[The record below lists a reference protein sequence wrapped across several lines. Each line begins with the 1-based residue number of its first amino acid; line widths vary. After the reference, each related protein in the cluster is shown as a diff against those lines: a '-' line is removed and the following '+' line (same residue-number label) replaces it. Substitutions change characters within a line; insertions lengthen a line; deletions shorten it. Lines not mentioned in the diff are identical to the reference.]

1 VRVSL
6 SPSACAELADLVQHP
21 VSRSRQGGQSTC
33 ATVTERKTGSY
44 PGRWPRSAQ
53 RCVATAEATGVGSAW
68 RGRHPGQRPPTYV
81 EQPCEGCGE
90 VHVQGPS
97 CGLVPAS
104 NVNWLADV
112 PSNISFYAF
121 GQVAGRQLAAP
132 CSRFRRNV
140 RPVARAPRT
149 TERRAPRRNRA
160 TSSRQPAGV
169 SPVWGDAR
177 VPGSSTPGVG
187 RDLDVEAEEDRPRC
201 GAGNRPVRSM
211 KRSLQRR

>member
-132 CSRFRRNV
+132 CSRFLQECASSSSGAEDHRKEG
-140 RPVARAPRT
+140 T
-149 TERRAPRRNRA
+149 T
-160 TSSRQPAGV
+160 T
-169 SPVWGDAR
+169 
-177 VPGSSTPGVG
+177 
-187 RDLDVEAEEDRPRC
+187 
-201 GAGNRPVRSM
+201 
-211 KRSLQRR
+211 